1 MQTTLSTLQIE
12 IRKNLK
18 HNLIV
23 NLLDGGFFGFGIGF
37 ASFITI
43 IPLFVSQMTDSA
55 ILIGLIP
62 AIHSV
67 GWQLPQ
73 LLAASWVSRMRRY
86 KPAVLM
92 MTIHERIPFFG
103 LAAVSWFFLGKNN
116 SLALTLTFILLIWQG
131 LGGGLAANP
140 WQSMMAKIIPA
151 RHQGSFFGGQAALA
165 NLAASIS
172 AILAGIVLSKLKSP
186 QDFTW
191 LFLLGG
197 ISLIISLGIIALT
210 REPEDTQKVNHQK
223 KDPFWLGTRTIWRRD
238 VNFRGFMFSRVL
250 MQFATMGYA
259 FYIVYCTRYLD
270 MDVFTAGVLTS
281 VLMISQIVANPVMG
295 WFGDRLGHHTML
307 KIGIIASVIS
317 GVLAWWATS
326 LIWFYPV
333 MILAGI
339 SIVAVWTTSL
349 TMSVQFGTEAHRP
362 TYIGMANTMLAPAT
376 LLAPIFGG
384 WLADAVSYQTTFLAS
399 AGFGIITLIALQIF
413 VKNPLVIEK

>member
-43 IPLFVSQMTDSA
+43 IPLFVSQMTESA

>member
-1 MQTTLSTLQIE
+1 MQTTLSTLQKE
-12 IRKNLK
+12 IRTHLR
-18 HNLIV
+18 HNIIV
-23 NLLDGGFFGFGIGF
+23 NLLDGGFFGFALGF

-73 LLAASWVSRMRRY
+73 LLTASWVSRMKRY

-103 LAAVSWFFLGKNN
+103 LAAVAWFFLGKNN

-131 LGGGLAANP
+131 IGGGLTANP

-165 NLAASIS
+165 NLASSIS
-172 AILAGIVLSKLKSP
+172 AILAGLILSKLNSP

-191 LFLLGG
+191 LFLLAG
-197 ISLIISLGIIALT
+197 ISLSISLGIIALT
-210 REPEDTQKVNHQK
+210 REPEDMEKVNHQK

-238 VNFRGFMFSRVL
+238 GNFRGFLLSRVM

-270 MDVFTAGVLTS
+270 MDMLTAGVITS
-281 VLMISQIVANPVMG
+281 VLMVTQIAANPVMG
-295 WFGDRLGHHTML
+295 WLGDRLGHHTML
-307 KIGIIASVIS
+307 KVGILASVFS

-326 LIWFYPV
+326 LIWFYLV
-333 MILAGI
+333 MFLAGI

-349 TMSVQFGTEAHRP
+349 TMSVQYGTEAHRP
-362 TYIGMANTMLAPAT
+362 TYIGMANTLIAPAT

-384 WLADAVSYQTTFLAS
+384 WLADAISYQTTFLAS
-399 AGFGIITLIALQIF
+399 AGFGLVTLIILQAF
-413 VKNPLVIEK
+413 VKNPRVIEK

>member
-1 MQTTLSTLQIE
+1 MQTGLTTLQKE
-12 IRKNLK
+12 IREHLRYNV
-18 HNLIV
+18 IV
-23 NLLDGGFFGFGIGF
+23 NLLDGGFFGLGLGF

-73 LLAASWVSRMRRY
+73 LLTASWVSRMKRY

-103 LAAVSWFFLGKNN
+103 LAVVAWFFLGKNN

-131 LGGGLAANP
+131 LGGGLTANP
-140 WQSMMAKIIPA
+140 WQSLMAKIIPA
-151 RHQGSFFGGQAALA
+151 RHQGKYFGGQAALA
-165 NLAASIS
+165 NGAASIS
-172 AILAGIVLSKLKSP
+172 AILAGIILSKLNSP
-186 QDFTW
+186 QGFSW
-191 LFLLGG
+191 LFLLAG
-197 ISLIISLGIIALT
+197 ISLTISMGIIALT
-210 REPEDTQKVNHQK
+210 REPEDMEKVNHQK
-223 KDPFWLGTRTIWRRD
+223 KDPFWRGTRTIWRRD
-238 VNFRGFMFSRVL
+238 GNFRGFLLSRVL

-270 MDVFTAGVLTS
+270 MDMLTAGVITS
-281 VLMISQIVANPVMG
+281 VLMITQIVANPVMG

-307 KIGIIASVIS
+307 KVGILASVIS
-317 GVLAWWATS
+317 GLLAWWAPS

-362 TYIGMANTMLAPAT
+362 TYIGMANTLLAPAT
-376 LLAPIFGG
+376 LLAPILGG
-384 WLADAVSYQTTFLAS
+384 WVAEAISYQTTFLAS
-399 AGFGIITLIALQIF
+399 AGFGLVTLIVLQAF
-413 VKNPLVIEK
+413 VKNPRVLEK